1 MFKMGPEELRPVPAF
16 HNLNE
21 IYNTEEALQRE
32 RQRWS
37 ALVQTFVKEFG
48 GQPNYIV
55 RAPGRVNVLGEHID
69 YSLFPVLPA
78 AIEQD
83 IIVGIRPTVTFPNK
97 VSVSLANVVKSYPN
111 AELQLACDQESWS
124 LKVPLPSKVKGWE
137 RYVIAVLLECL
148 ERFAEQLQDGAAS
161 MEVMVSGTVPEGAGL
176 SSSAAFVVSVIMAF
190 LVANGLQEGVSKV
203 QVVDIAMAAEHRL
216 GLKSG
221 GMDQAASILSVPN
234 SLLHL
239 SFYPSLRP
247 ATLPLPSSLTLV
259 ITNSMAPHSLA
270 DSAEDRYNLRV
281 VENLCA
287 TRILL
292 HAFGADAGV
301 LSTTQRGSTGRLW
314 LREALEHWA
323 EDAHMDEET
332 VYRDLLARIVGVLGK
347 KGRDK
352 SGWTRDQMIEESGMT
367 AADFEATFLAFIPIR
382 ATRFYLLQRVQHTL
396 EESLRVCSF
405 KGLCETSMATSDSR
419 AGETGL
425 AKELGALIT
434 ASHLSMRDLYEAT
447 VPEVDDL
454 QSLCL
459 QCGSLG
465 SRQTGGGWG
474 GAVISLLPADRA
486 SDFLRKVRKMYGLYR
501 GLSVDELDKAAFISV
516 PGSGAGCEL
525 IAAVLSFPPSPS

>member
-1 MFKMGPEELRPVPAF
+1 MLKMGSEELRPIPAF
-16 HNLNE
+16 HNLSE
-21 IYNTEEALQRE
+21 IYNTEETLERE

-37 ALVQTFVKEFG
+37 ALVQSFVEEFG
-48 GQPNYIV
+48 GQPNYII

-83 IIVGIRPTVTFPNK
+83 IIVGIRPTATFPNK
-97 VSVSLANVVKSYPN
+97 ISVDLANAVKSYPN
-111 AELQLACDQESWS
+111 AELQLARDQELWS
-124 LKVPLPSKVKGWE
+124 LKVPLPSKAKGWE
-137 RYVIAVLLECL
+137 RYVVAVLLECL
-148 ERFAEQLQDGAAS
+148 ERFAEQLQDGAAG

-176 SSSAAFVVSVIMAF
+176 SSSAAFVVGIIVAF
-190 LVANGLQEGVSKV
+190 LVANGLQEGVSRV

-239 SFYPSLRP
+239 SFYPSLKP
-247 ATLPLPSSLTLV
+247 AILPLPSSLTLV

-270 DSAEDRYNLRV
+270 DSAPDRYNLRV

-292 HAFGADAGV
+292 HTFGADAGV

-332 VYRDLLARIVGVLGK
+332 VYRNLLARIVGVLGK
-347 KGRDK
+347 EGRDK
-352 SGWTRDQMIEESGMT
+352 NGWTKNQMIEESGMT
-367 AADFEATFLAFIPIR
+367 AEDFEATFLAFIPIR

-405 KGLCETSMATSDSR
+405 KRLCEASVATSDNRVS
-419 AGETGL
+419 ETGL
-425 AKELGALIT
+425 VKELGALIT
-434 ASHLSMRDLYEAT
+434 ASHVSMRDLYEAT

-454 QSLCL
+454 QALCL

-474 GAVISLLPADRA
+474 GAVISLLPSNRA
-486 SDFLRKVRKMYGLYR
+486 SDFLREVRKMYSLYR
-501 GLSVDELDKAAFISV
+501 GLSVDELDKAAFITV
-516 PGSGAGCEL
+516 PGSGAGFYPLMEGCK
-525 IAAVLSFPPSPS
+525 IV